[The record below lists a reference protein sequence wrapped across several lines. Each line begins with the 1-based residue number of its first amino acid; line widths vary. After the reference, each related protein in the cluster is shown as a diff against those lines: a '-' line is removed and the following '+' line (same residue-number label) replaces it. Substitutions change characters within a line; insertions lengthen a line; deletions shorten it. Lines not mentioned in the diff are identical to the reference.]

1 MTANDKKDV
10 VKERSEILFLYET
23 KDCNPNGDPLDENKP
38 RTDPETGV
46 ATVTDVRIKRW
57 IRDYWQERLGESIW
71 VMEERKEDATL
82 QEAFERARKLME
94 KTQTKPEELQKS
106 CEALEKFTTF
116 VLESWIDTR
125 VFGCTMPT
133 AKRGAEG
140 ASPTVTLTGP
150 VQISGFNRSLHRVS
164 DRTLVQGTAAFATE
178 GSYQRS
184 FREDH
189 ILPYAC
195 ISAYGVVNE
204 IAAKT
209 TKMTEEDR
217 KLLLEG
223 LWLGCKDLISRS
235 KIGHQ
240 PLLILHVIYKDG
252 YRIGDLAGRE
262 KIELIPEKR
271 DGKKIE
277 EKALRS
283 TADFK
288 VNIGGLCNALKDS
301 NDKIDHVELKHDIRL
316 RLCMPSKD
324 PQGAFS
330 NISDLEKYLKGLDL
344 KVTSLDLDVPSKT
357 GNK

>member
-10 VKERSEILFLYET
+10 VKESSEILFLYET

-38 RTDPETGV
+38 RMDPETGV

-57 IRDYWQERLGESIW
+57 VRDYWHERLGKPLW
-71 VMEERKEDATL
+71 VIEERKEDATL

-94 KTQTKPEELQKS
+94 KAQTKPEELQKS
-106 CEALEKFTTF
+106 REALEKFTDF

-133 AKRGAEG
+133 AKRGVEG
-140 ASPTVTLTGP
+140 RSPTVTLTGP
-150 VQISGFNRSLHRVS
+150 VQLSGFNRSLHRVS
-164 DRTLVQGTAAFATE
+164 PQLIQGTAAFATE

-204 IAAKT
+204 VAAKT

-217 KLLLEG
+217 NILLEG

-235 KIGHQ
+235 KMGHQ
-240 PLLILHVIYKDG
+240 PLLLFHIVYKDG

-262 KIELIPEKR
+262 KIELIPEER
-271 DGKKIE
+271 DGRKVE
-277 EKALRS
+277 GTALRS
-283 TADFK
+283 TTDFK
-288 VNIGGLCNALKDS
+288 VNIGGLRNVLKDS
-301 NDKIDHVELKHDIRL
+301 KDKINHVEIKHDTRL
-316 RLCMPSKD
+316 KLCEPSKD
-324 PQGAFS
+324 PQDTFS
-330 NISDLEKYLKGLDL
+330 DISDLKEYLKGLGL

-357 GNK
+357 GSN